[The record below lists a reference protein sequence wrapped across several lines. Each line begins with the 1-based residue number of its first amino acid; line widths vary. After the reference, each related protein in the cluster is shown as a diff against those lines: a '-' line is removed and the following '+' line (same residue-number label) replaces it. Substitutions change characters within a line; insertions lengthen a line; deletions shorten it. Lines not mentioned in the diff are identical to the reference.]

1 MQKKKVDKNFKL
13 IYNLTIRA
21 KAQFL
26 TGGYMNMRPYGD
38 EQYEEN
44 YTLLN
49 FFQDLFSRLNI
60 LFEYIT
66 TVFFP
71 NFPKD

>member
-1 MQKKKVDKNFKL
+1 
-13 IYNLTIRA
+13 
-21 KAQFL
+21 
-26 TGGYMNMRPYGD
+26 MRPYGD